1 MSQMISCQSMYHAQ
15 PHIILD
21 KKLKSIQ
28 TQLGNSVLTEDL
40 TQRETTG
47 QDQQTQMFQ
56 SSQLRKVDSPTEE
69 EQNSQKTNVQ
79 NPVRK

>member
-1 MSQMISCQSMYHAQ
+1 MNQMISCQSMYHAQ

-28 TQLGNSVLTEDL
+28 THHGNSVLTEDL
-40 TQRETTG
+40 TQRETIG
-47 QDQQTQMFQ
+47 LDQRTQMFQ